1 MERRQPLLHRIGE
14 AGAKFGTKPPRSKR
28 VRLAI
33 QLGIAVIVFGFMY
46 LFLVEKMGRRFKE
59 AAQMARASWAAAA
72 FVARTPQA

>member
-1 MERRQPLLHRIGE
+1 MVGLAASGGQVRPSGGLAAFGCF
-14 AGAKFGTKPPRSKR
+14 AG
-28 VRLAI
+28 I
-33 QLGIAVIVFGFMY
+33 LGIAVIVFGFMY